1 MLAFAPASPSGARNS
16 RILEAE
22 TAYLP
27 RSAEGETVERRRLKA
42 RALLRS
48 IDDFLIA
55 NITGFANQVQRR
67 GG

>member
-1 MLAFAPASPSGARNS
+1 MQLSK
-16 RILEAE
+16 LEAK
-22 TAYLP
+22 TGYLSRP
-27 RSAEGETVERRRLKA
+27 AERETVEQRRLKA